1 MKGLFLYIKRF
12 KEIMAP
18 GTKENI
24 QYICALVSFL
34 SGILMC
40 FLSFFLNKYDI
51 NSSVLGYF
59 GECLIFTSAV
69 FGINL
74 YMRTK
79 FGELES
85 SIKDKVDGFIKEALD
100 NRQDK

>member
-1 MKGLFLYIKRF
+1 MKDLFLNIIKTI
-12 KEIMAP
+12 KKIMAP
-18 GTKENI
+18 NTKENI
-24 QYICALVSFL
+24 QYGCAITAFL

-51 NSSVLGYF
+51 NASVLGYF

-74 YMRTK
+74 YMKTK

-85 SIKDKVDGFIKEALD
+85 KIQDKIDDMIKDKPEK
-100 NRQDK
+100 